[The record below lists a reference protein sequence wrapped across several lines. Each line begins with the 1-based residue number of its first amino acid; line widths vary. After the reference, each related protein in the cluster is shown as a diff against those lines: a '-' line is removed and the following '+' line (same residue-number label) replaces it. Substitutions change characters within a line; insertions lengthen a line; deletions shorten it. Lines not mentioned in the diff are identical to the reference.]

1 MLSVLAC
8 LLPMTGCMDDN
19 VASSGTSG
27 RCAVTAVAL
36 GGMHVRVNTV
46 TPAGNDTSYLTT
58 LSGNYTPMQIDQ
70 RGLRIY
76 NRDSLPM
83 GTIVSSVAFSR
94 FTADGVLALR
104 TLAGIDTLFST
115 SDSIDCSQPRT
126 FVVYATDGTSKKE
139 YTLTLN
145 VHQQEGNEFTWGRTA
160 SALPDLVSLVKP
172 KAVAL
177 AGGVLGVY
185 GLQSGVPVFLKAT
198 TSEADEWTTVSLTG
212 DVVGFEPRSVV
223 GMGGRLYANGDAGL
237 ITSADG
243 LAWSAVPDGLP
254 VVAVSTDSLFAIQG
268 DAFFSSADG
277 SNWVRN
283 AHDADGVLPT
293 SDYAAV
299 CTPSTMYEAYED
311 LLLTGVHEEKVVV
324 WKRNLDRLNHNTY
337 PWTYYTP
344 TEENTLTLPLMT
356 STTLVPYDD
365 KVLAFGLSATGELES
380 YISSDGGRTW
390 KDEASGYTFPVVSDP
405 TDISAVSDAEGFL
418 WVVCSGSGEVWRGR
432 LNRMSWSED
441 DGAFERNVVQ

>member
-145 VHQQEGNEFTWGRTA
+145 VHRQEGNEFTWGRTA

-212 DVVGFEPRSVV
+212 DVAGFEPRSVV

-243 LAWSAVPDGLP
+243 LAWSAVPGGLP

-268 DAFFSSADG
+268 DAFFSSTDG

-283 AHDADGVLPT
+283 AHDSDGVLPT

-418 WVVCSGSGEVWRGR
+418 WIVCSGSGEVWRGR

>member
-115 SDSIDCSQPRT
+115 SDSIDCSRPRT

-145 VHQQEGNEFTWGRTA
+145 VHRQEGNEFTWGRTA

-212 DVVGFEPRSVV
+212 DVAGFEPRSVV

-243 LAWSAVPDGLP
+243 LAWSAVPGGLP

-268 DAFFSSADG
+268 DAFFSSTDG

-283 AHDADGVLPT
+283 AHDSDGVLPT

-418 WVVCSGSGEVWRGR
+418 WIVCSGSGEVWRGR

>member
-104 TLAGIDTLFST
+104 TPAGIDTLFST

-145 VHQQEGNEFTWGRTA
+145 VHRQEGNEFTWGRTA

-212 DVVGFEPRSVV
+212 DVAGFEPRSVV

-243 LAWSAVPDGLP
+243 LAWSAVPGGLP

-283 AHDADGVLPT
+283 AHDVDGVLPT

-418 WVVCSGSGEVWRGR
+418 WIVCSGSGEVWRGR

>member
-19 VASSGTSG
+19 VVSSATSG

-46 TPAGNDTSYLTT
+46 TASGNDTSYLTT

-70 RGLRIY
+70 HALRIY
-76 NRDSLPM
+76 NRDSLPI
-83 GTIVSSVAFSR
+83 GTIVSRVAFSS
-94 FTADGVLALR
+94 FSADGVLALR
-104 TLAGIDTLFST
+104 TLAGTDTLFST

-145 VHQQEGNEFTWGRTA
+145 VHQQEGNEFTWGRTVA
-160 SALPDLVSLVKP
+160 ALSDLASLVKP

-177 AGGVLGVY
+177 DNGVLGVY
-185 GLQSGVPVFLKAT
+185 GLQGSDPVLLKAT

-212 DVVGFEPRSVV
+212 DVAGFEPRSVTEV
-223 GMGGRLYANGDAGL
+223 GGRFYANGDAGL
-237 ITSADG
+237 IMSADG
-243 LAWSAVPDGLP
+243 LAWSAVAGGMP
-254 VVAVSTDSLFAIQG
+254 VVAASTDSLFAIQG
-268 DAFFSSADG
+268 GAFFSSADG
-277 SNWVRN
+277 TNWVRN
-283 AHDADGVLPT
+283 AHEADGILPT
-293 SDYAAV
+293 SAYAAV
-299 CTPSTMYEAYED
+299 CTPSTMYETYED
-311 LLLTGVHEEKVVV
+311 LLLTGTHEGDVVV
-324 WKRNLDRLNHNTY
+324 WKRNLDRRNYNTY
-337 PWTYYTP
+337 PWIYYTP

-365 KVLAFGLSATGELES
+365 KVLAFGLSAAGELET

-390 KDEASGYTFPVVSDP
+390 KDEASGYTFPVVSTP
-405 TDISAVSDAEGFL
+405 ADISAVSDTEGFL
-418 WVVCSGSGEVWRGR
+418 WIVCSGSGEVWRGR

>member
-1 MLSVLAC
+1 M
-8 LLPMTGCMDDN
+8 GN
-19 VASSGTSG
+19 
-27 RCAVTAVAL
+27 AV
-36 GGMHVRVNTV
+36 
-46 TPAGNDTSYLTT
+46 
-58 LSGNYTPMQIDQ
+58 
-70 RGLRIY
+70 Y

-212 DVVGFEPRSVV
+212 DVAGFEPRSVV

-243 LAWSAVPDGLP
+243 LAWSAVPGGLP

-283 AHDADGVLPT
+283 AHDVDGVLPT

-418 WVVCSGSGEVWRGR
+418 WIVCSGSGEVWRGR